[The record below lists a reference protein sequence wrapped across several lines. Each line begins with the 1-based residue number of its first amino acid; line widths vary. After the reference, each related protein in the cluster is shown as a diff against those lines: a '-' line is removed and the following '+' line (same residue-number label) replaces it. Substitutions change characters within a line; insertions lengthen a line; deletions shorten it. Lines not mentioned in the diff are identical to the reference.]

1 MKINAL
7 LIDDI
12 DNVVTCVAE
21 VSAGS
26 DVYYRKG
33 SEILSLKAEEDIPY
47 CHKIALKDLAEGEE
61 VLKYGEMIGRT
72 NQPIARG
79 HWVSDKN
86 IYSVPRDYDSE
97 FVSIGGRE

>member
-33 SEILSLKAEEDIPY
+33 SEILSLKAED
-47 CHKIALKDLAEGEE
+47 EE

-86 IYSVPRDYDSE
+86 ICSVPRDYDSE
-97 FVSIGGRE
+97 FVSTGGRE